1 MKLSKLNPRSFHRLK
16 FPAKRIALFV
26 VLAFGTALSG
36 FATTNKL
43 NVLFIVVDD
52 LRPELGCYN
61 TPVVKSPNLDRLA
74 KRGLVFNYAYCQ
86 QAFCCPSRSSVL
98 TGRRPDTTRV
108 YDLVTEFRT
117 ALPDV
122 VTLPQYFKQHGYHS
136 QGLSKIYHNRMD
148 DAVSWS
154 VPHWDPDGPVYG
166 PKGRQA
172 LRARIAAAKAA
183 GQPTRW
189 DEGVK
194 GPFYDDSDVADNALQ
209 DGQTAEKAIAVLR
222 EIKAK
227 PFFFAVGFHKPHLP
241 FVAPKKYWD
250 LYSEAELKLAA
261 NPFAPTNSPAF
272 ALNDWTAELR
282 HYIGIPSAG
291 PLTEEQALKML
302 HGYYAGISYS
312 DAQVG
317 KVLAELA
324 RLGLRTNTVVVLWGD
339 HGWHLGDHGL
349 WGKQT
354 NFEKA
359 TRAPLIVSVPGQKSA
374 GQKTEALVELVDLY
388 PTLIELCGLPQPE
401 GLEGVSFRP
410 LLQRPDQPW
419 KRAAFSQQPREIP
432 GYGPGMGYTLRAGR
446 YRFTEWTV
454 PGQGVVSRE
463 LYDYQAAPDETENL
477 AAKPE
482 LAGKVKELTELLHG
496 GWRAALPLAN

>member
-26 VLAFGTALSG
+26 ALAFGTALSG
-36 FATTNKL
+36 FGTTNKL

-148 DAVSWS
+148 DAASWS

-222 EIKAK
+222 EIKDK

-261 NPFAPTNSPAF
+261 NPGT
-272 ALNDWTAELR
+272 
-282 HYIGIPSAG
+282 
-291 PLTEEQALKML
+291 
-302 HGYYAGISYS
+302 
-312 DAQVG
+312 
-317 KVLAELA
+317 
-324 RLGLRTNTVVVLWGD
+324 
-339 HGWHLGDHGL
+339 
-349 WGKQT
+349 
-354 NFEKA
+354 
-359 TRAPLIVSVPGQKSA
+359 
-374 GQKTEALVELVDLY
+374 
-388 PTLIELCGLPQPE
+388 
-401 GLEGVSFRP
+401 
-410 LLQRPDQPW
+410 
-419 KRAAFSQQPREIP
+419 
-432 GYGPGMGYTLRAGR
+432 
-446 YRFTEWTV
+446 
-454 PGQGVVSRE
+454 
-463 LYDYQAAPDETENL
+463 
-477 AAKPE
+477 
-482 LAGKVKELTELLHG
+482 
-496 GWRAALPLAN
+496 